1 MKYGRGGVSKI
12 QGTVECGTPA
22 AGEGM
27 AHLTKSTLASM
38 ARRQIRLD
46 RDQSREA
53 DKSQIMQC
61 SLHHID
67 RFGFYP
73 QSDITLCI

>member
-38 ARRQIRLD
+38 ARRQVRLD
-46 RDQSREA
+46 RDQSGEA
-53 DKSQIMQC
+53 DKS
-61 SLHHID
+61 
-67 RFGFYP
+67 
-73 QSDITLCI
+73 